1 MQVYPYHG
9 LIALECDDFE
19 MLCLCRPNS
28 MLENLD
34 KQFLAESGWE
44 WNLSEGKNV
53 ILLKPHHAN
62 LIVREGKAK
71 ITQEKLLLG
80 EIYQF
85 LLDNDLLNTSQYIY
99 V

>member
-9 LIALECDDFE
+9 ELIAECDDFE
-19 MLCLCRPNS
+19 LICLCRPKS
-28 MLENLD
+28 MLEYLD
-34 KQFLAESGWE
+34 KAFLAESGWQWE
-44 WNLSEGKNV
+44 LLDGKNKL
-53 ILLKPHHAN
+53 LLKPHHAN

-71 ITQEKLLLG
+71 ITQEKELLG

-85 LLDNDLLNTSQYIY
+85 LLENELLNTSQYIY